1 MVTPIEDELKAKIDA
16 ALFMSSEPI
25 SLRQLAKIVGRRSEL
40 VARAIQEFKDTLDVS
55 HRGVYLLE
63 NSQGYQLKVKPEFVS
78 IVRPL
83 TPYQDL
89 SRGLLRVLALIAY
102 KQPITQSEVVKVI
115 GNRAYAYVKK
125 LETRGLIGTIKQGRT
140 KALVA
145 TKEFANYFGLE
156 DVNDLRKFFEDMAGG
171 ENSETGINQPRSDV
185 SSERTE
191 TTD

>member
-1 MVTPIEDELKAKIDA
+1 MVAPIEDELRAKIEA
-16 ALFMSSEPI
+16 ALFMSNEPI
-25 SLRQLAKIVGRRSEL
+25 GLRQLAKIVGRRPEII
-40 VARAIQEFKDTLDVS
+40 ARAVHELKERLDDS
-55 HRGVYLLE
+55 HRGVYLME
-63 NSQGYQLKVKPEFVS
+63 NSLGYQLKVKPEFVQ

-125 LETRGLIGTIKQGRT
+125 LESRGLIGTIKQGRT
-140 KALVA
+140 KALIA

-171 ENSETGINQPRSDV
+171 EFSEAGIDQPRSNV
-185 SSERTE
+185 PSEGTE
-191 TTD
+191 DSG

>member
-1 MVTPIEDELKAKIDA
+1 MAQPIEDDLKAKIEA
-16 ALFMSSEPI
+16 SLFMSSEPI
-25 SLRQLAKIVGRRSEL
+25 SLRQLAKIVGRRSEI
-40 VARAIQEFKDTLDVS
+40 VARAIHEFKDTLNVS
-55 HRGVYLLE
+55 HRGVYLIE

-102 KQPITQSEVVKVI
+102 KQPITQSEIVKVI

-171 ENSETGINQPRSDV
+171 ENSEAGINQPGSDV